1 MNLLYDITYSFL
13 FWTGLFW
20 YACLSAVFYVVPYGG
35 VGSLW
40 WTDYPSKEY
49 YKIYKT
55 PVGQIHA
62 RDIENTI
69 FMFGVSS

>member
-1 MNLLYDITYSFL
+1 MNLFHITVLFL

-20 YACLSAVFYVVPYGG
+20 YVSFLPSYVVPYGG

-62 RDIENTI
+62 RVIENTM
-69 FMFGVSS
+69 FMYNVSS